1 MTTRISTNASPQAT
15 AVLPDGLRGAKLAMA
30 ALSIYI
36 GMICANLDMAIVQNA
51 LPAMTAQMHIN
62 SSDGVWII
70 TLYMLVTLTLLL
82 PFAPLSDRI
91 GYRRFYLGGFVIFVL
106 ASLACG
112 LSSALWQLQVARV
125 LQGIGSAAMMC
136 STTSLIRVVYP
147 REKMARAIGSN
158 STVVAVSLA
167 GAPSVSALILLH
179 LSWHWLFWINVP
191 LGAIALV
198 LGAKSLPP
206 SDRQLRAPTTVEAR
220 ADWGATFAAVDWLSV
235 AINIAFFTLLLLG
248 TEAMGIAPLK
258 GLGMLLIAG
267 GLGAWFVRRQI
278 DHTHPMLPFDLL
290 RERKYALTIAT
301 SFASFAAQGA
311 AFVSLPFLLL
321 RTFDFDAAHTAM
333 ILTAWP
339 LALAASAQFASRVS
353 NKVPIAYLCATG
365 QGMMALGL
373 GLIASHLIA
382 ATVPH
387 LILLLA
393 LCGAGF
399 GMFQAP
405 NNYVIVASAPP
416 GRSGSVGALR
426 AATRTS
432 GQLLGSALC
441 GLAFLLARHT
451 GGVDGATLGLCVAAA
466 MAFWAACCSLGRS
479 RAVG

>member
-1 MTTRISTNASPQAT
+1 MGLRSNVSQQVI
-15 AVLPDGLRGAKLAMA
+15 LEMPDGLRGVKLVMA
-30 ALSIYI
+30 AISITI

-51 LPAMTAQMHIN
+51 LPAMTAQMHID
-62 SSDGVWII
+62 SSDSVWII

-82 PFAPLSDRI
+82 PFAPISDRI
-91 GYRRFYLGGFVIFVL
+91 GYRRFYMGGIVVFVL

-112 LSSALWQLQVARV
+112 LSSALWQLQVGRV
-125 LQGIGSAAMMC
+125 LQGVGSAAMMC
-136 STTSLIRVVYP
+136 STTSLIRIVYP
-147 REKMARAIGSN
+147 RAMMAKAIGSN

-167 GAPSVSALILLH
+167 SAPSLSALILLH

-198 LGAKSLPP
+198 LGLKSLPA
-206 SDRQLRAPTTVEAR
+206 SKGQLGAPTTVAAR
-220 ADWGATFAAVDWLSV
+220 QEWVATFAAVDWFSV

-248 TEAMGIAPLK
+248 TEAIGITPLK
-258 GLGMLLIAG
+258 GLAMLLAAA

-278 DHTHPMLPFDLL
+278 DHAHPMLPFDLL
-290 RERKYALTIAT
+290 RERRYALTIAT

-321 RTFDFDAAHTAM
+321 RTFDFDAKHTAL

-339 LALAASAQFASRVS
+339 LALAVSAQFASRLS
-353 NKVPIAYLCATG
+353 HRVPIAYLCATG

-373 GLIASHLIA
+373 GLIASHAVSDSI
-382 ATVPH
+382 PH
-387 LILLLA
+387 LVVLLA
-393 LCGAGF
+393 LSGAGF

-405 NNYVIVASAPP
+405 NNYVIVSSAPA

-432 GQLLGSALC
+432 GQLMGSALC
-441 GLAFLLARHT
+441 GLAFLLAKT
-451 GGVDGATLGLCVAAA
+451 VGWMDGATLGLCVAAA
-466 MAFWAACCSLGRS
+466 MAFWAGCCSLGRAGGVAN
-479 RAVG
+479 R